1 MVHVSC
7 ISFLLQIDVVFDFI
21 YYFGFCEGAYVDH
34 DKPSSI
40 RQEQHSDV
48 TEYECKLHLQRYEK
62 VNIYLHKAIPMFQLY
77 IILNYLKNLK
87 PLYHQQIF
95 FKETAISFMSFTV

>member
-21 YYFGFCEGAYVDH
+21 YYFGFCKGAR
-34 DKPSSI
+34 I
-40 RQEQHSDV
+40 RQEQHSDF
-48 TEYECKLHLQRYEK
+48 TEHECELHLQRYEK

-95 FKETAISFMSFTV
+95 FKETAISFMSYTV